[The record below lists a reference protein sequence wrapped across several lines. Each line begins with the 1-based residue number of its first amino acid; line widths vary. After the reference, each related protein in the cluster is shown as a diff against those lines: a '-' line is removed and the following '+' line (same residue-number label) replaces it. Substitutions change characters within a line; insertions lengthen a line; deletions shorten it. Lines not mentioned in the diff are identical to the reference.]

1 MLKQKFILNSYHY
14 EVEVKAMCKLLFV
27 PHWILTQSKQYQSKT
42 TYYLLHIFI
51 WIVAVITWI
60 VTQKETYLTSKCI
73 LNEKLAVY
81 FLNLISFAIYFA
93 IKKIRSNISN
103 VEKPK
108 VHYEKENIFL
118 LRVYINLLW
127 QNNDA

>member
-1 MLKQKFILNSYHY
+1 MLKQKFILNTYHY

-81 FLNLISFAIYFA
+81 FLNLKSFAIYFT
-93 IKKIRSNISN
+93 IKKNTFEYFKCRKTEGPLREGEYLPSPSLY
-103 VEKPK
+103 KPTMT
-108 VHYEKENIFL
+108 E
-118 LRVYINLLW
+118 
-127 QNNDA
+127 

>member
-1 MLKQKFILNSYHY
+1 MLKQKFILNTYHY

-60 VTQKETYLTSKCI
+60 VTQKKTYLTSKCI

-93 IKKIRSNISN
+93 IKKNTFEYFKCRKTEGPLREGEYLPSSSLY
-103 VEKPK
+103 KPTMT
-108 VHYEKENIFL
+108 E
-118 LRVYINLLW
+118 
-127 QNNDA
+127 